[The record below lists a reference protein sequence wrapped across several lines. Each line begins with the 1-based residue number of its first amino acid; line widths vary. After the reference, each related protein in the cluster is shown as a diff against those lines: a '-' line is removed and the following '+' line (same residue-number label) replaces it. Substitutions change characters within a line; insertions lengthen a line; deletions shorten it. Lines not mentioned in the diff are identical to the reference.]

1 MLATILLMIASSI
14 LGAFG
19 VLFFKFASKKVSF
32 DIFSWIFNLKFII
45 ALVLY
50 GFSFILMII
59 ALKLTDLSIAYPL
72 YALSYIWVALLSN
85 YVLGEKL
92 YFKNWIG
99 FIIIVIG
106 IALTTIK

>member
-45 ALVLY
+45 GALFY
-50 GFSFILMII
+50 GFSFILLII
-59 ALKLTDLSIAYPL
+59 ALKLADLSIVYPL
-72 YALSYIWVALLSN
+72 YALNYVWVALLSH
-85 YVLGEKL
+85 YVLREKI

-99 FIIIVIG
+99 FILIVIG